1 MFLPSSI
8 YHLSIHSFIS
18 FVSLLF
24 SFIRHWYWLRVPN
37 EHANAN
43 WQLYSAVRPVLP
55 PPLLLLLLFYYSAG
69 TPIKHVQLVF
79 STTSS
84 SAEKLG
90 QRLYSSSAAPV
101 VFN

>member
-55 PPLLLLLLFYYSAG
+55 PPLLLLFYFITLLVRQLNMFSSFSAPAAAVLKSWDSG
-69 TPIKHVQLVF
+69 
-79 STTSS
+79 ST
-84 SAEKLG
+84 AP
-90 QRLYSSSAAPV
+90 QRLL
-101 VFN
+101 